1 MQNYTDEMCWSDTAC
16 LFSLMMFVNQ
26 QQMVSSVGEKM
37 QNSHVAAKLIGGILA
52 LNRDQEKM
60 GGLGMRRQGKYRR
73 KIMSC
78 NFLNRRTSP
87 LH

>member
-1 MQNYTDEMCWSDTAC
+1 
-16 LFSLMMFVNQ
+16 
-26 QQMVSSVGEKM
+26 MVSSVGEKM

-73 KIMSC
+73 KI
-78 NFLNRRTSP
+78 TSYIQ
-87 LH
+87 